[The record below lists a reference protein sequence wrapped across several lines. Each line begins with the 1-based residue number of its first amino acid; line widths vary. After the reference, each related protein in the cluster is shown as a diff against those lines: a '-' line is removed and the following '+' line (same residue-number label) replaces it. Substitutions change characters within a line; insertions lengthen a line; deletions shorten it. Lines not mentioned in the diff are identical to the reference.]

1 MARNLFQ
8 TVDFTC
14 LATQKVAGL
23 CDNLSQS
30 AQKGTITRLWDFS
43 PVFVV
48 ALGVVLALALAL
60 GACLVWLALDE
71 RREARLRNKVRNDY
85 VHARPLTT
93 TSIWQGPH
101 TLVECPQTR
110 NIKGNR

>member
-23 CDNLSQS
+23 CETLSQS
-30 AQKGTITRLWDFS
+30 AQKGTVTRLWDFS
-43 PVFVV
+43 PAFVV

-71 RREARLRNKVRNDY
+71 RRTQAIRNKRIPNVRK
-85 VHARPLTT
+85 ARKTAK
-93 TSIWQGPH
+93 
-101 TLVECPQTR
+101 TR
-110 NIKGNR
+110 NMRKVA